1 MHLTVLSRSSALYT
15 TRRILDAARIAG
27 HRARVV
33 DPLRCQI
40 HLAGGTS
47 TLLYKRKALPRV
59 DVCIPRI
66 GQSVQ
71 SYGLAVLD
79 QLERMGVPVLNQ
91 ARSISRSRAK
101 MRCLQ
106 HLSVHGVPVPATVL
120 ANDAREVKEMVSLV
134 GGCPVLIKLLQG
146 GGERTGV
153 MVCETPQSMEAAL
166 EALLALGHYVLV
178 QEYVRDRKGR
188 DLRALVVGGR
198 LVAAVRRVPRVGRLG
213 RTLQAGAR
221 FEAARLRPEL
231 ARLAERTAEL
241 VGLEVAAIDMIDGDG
256 GPKVFEVNSSPGL
269 TEVEHATGVDVARAI
284 VERAAQLALMSKK
297 KKRPTASQ
305 TKGAPGARTET
316 PRRTRT

>member
-1 MHLTVLSRSSALYT
+1 
-15 TRRILDAARIAG
+15 
-27 HRARVV
+27 
-33 DPLRCQI
+33 
-40 HLAGGTS
+40 
-47 TLLYKRKALPRV
+47 
-59 DVCIPRI
+59 
-66 GQSVQ
+66 VQ

-79 QLERMGVPVLNQ
+79 QLERLGVPSLNGAQ
-91 ARSISRSRAK
+91 AISRSRAK

-120 ANDAREVKEMVSLV
+120 ADDARDLKEMVSLV

-146 GGERTGV
+146 GERTGV
-153 MVCETPQSMEAAL
+153 MVCETVQSMEAAL
-166 EALLALGHYVLV
+166 EALLALGHHVLV

-198 LVAAVRRVPRVGRLG
+198 LVGAVRRVPRVGRLG

-231 ARLAERTAEL
+231 ARLAERTAEM

-269 TEVEHATGVDVARAI
+269 REVEHATGVDAARAM
-284 VERAAQLALMSKK
+284 VERAAQLALTGKK
-297 KKRPTASQ
+297 KKRPAASQ
-305 TKGAPGARTET
+305 KEDAAGAGEETSRRSRT
-316 PRRTRT
+316 

>member
-1 MHLTVLSRSSALYT
+1 LHLTVLSRSSALYT

-33 DPLRCQI
+33 DPLRCEI
-40 HLAGGTS
+40 HVAGGQS
-47 TLLYKRKALPRV
+47 TLLYKCKPLPRV
-59 DVCIPRI
+59 DVCIPRV

-79 QLERMGVPVLNQ
+79 QLERLGVPTLNGAQ
-91 ARSISRSRAK
+91 AISRSRAK

-106 HLSVHGVPVPATVL
+106 HLSAHGIPVPATVM
-120 ANDAREVKEMVSLV
+120 ANDAREIKEMVSLV
-134 GGCPVLIKLLQG
+134 GGCPVLIKLLQ

-188 DLRALVVGGR
+188 DLRALVVGGK

-231 ARLAERTAEL
+231 ARLAERTAAL
-241 VGLEVAAIDMIDGDG
+241 VGLEVAAVDMIEGAD

-269 TEVEHATGVDVARAI
+269 KEVEHATGVDAARAI
-284 VERAAQLALMSKK
+284 VERAAELALTKK
-297 KKRPTASQ
+297 KKRPAPSQ
-305 TKGAPGARTET
+305 KEDAAGVEEKTS
-316 PRRTRT
+316 RRSKT

>member
-40 HLAGGTS
+40 HLAGGEA
-47 TLLYKRKALPRV
+47 TLLYKRKPLPRV

-79 QLERMGVPVLNQ
+79 QLERMGVPSLNGAQ
-91 ARSISRSRAK
+91 AISRTRAK

-106 HLSVHGVPVPATVL
+106 HLSVHGIPVPATVL
-120 ANDAREVKEMVSLV
+120 ANDAQDIKEMVSLV
-134 GGCPVLIKLLQG
+134 GGCPVLIKLLQ

-166 EALLALGHYVLV
+166 EALLALGHDVLV

-198 LVAAVRRVPRVGRLG
+198 LVGAVRRVPRVGRLG

-221 FEAARLRPEL
+221 FETARLRPEL

-241 VGLEVAAIDMIDGDG
+241 VGLEVAAIDMIDGAD

-269 TEVEHATGVDVARAI
+269 NEVEHATGVDAARAI
-284 VERAAQLALMSKK
+284 VERAAELALTKK
-297 KKRPTASQ
+297 KKRPAASE
-305 TKGAPGARTET
+305 KGDAAADENKK
-316 PRRTRT
+316 PRRSRT

>member
-1 MHLTVLSRSSALYT
+1 LHLTVLSRSSALYT
-15 TRRILDAARIAG
+15 TRRLLDAARIAG

-40 HLAGGTS
+40 HLSGGAS
-47 TLLYKRKALPRV
+47 QLLYRRKPLPRV
-59 DVCIPRI
+59 DVCIPRV

-79 QLERMGVPVLNQ
+79 QLERLGVPSLNGAQ
-91 ARSISRSRAK
+91 AISRSRAK

-120 ANDAREVKEMVSLV
+120 ADDARDLKEMVSLV

-146 GGERTGV
+146 GERTGG
-153 MVCETPQSMEAAL
+153 MVCETVQSMEAAL
-166 EALLALGHYVLV
+166 EALLALGHHVLV

-198 LVAAVRRVPRVGRLG
+198 LVGAVRRVPRVGRLG

-231 ARLAERTAEL
+231 ARLAERTAEM

-269 TEVEHATGVDVARAI
+269 REVEHATGVDAARAM
-284 VERAAQLALMSKK
+284 VERAAQLALTGKK
-297 KKRPTASQ
+297 KKRPAASQ
-305 TKGAPGARTET
+305 KEDAAGAGEETSRRSRT
-316 PRRTRT
+316 

>member
-1 MHLTVLSRSSALYT
+1 MHLTILSRSSALFT

-33 DPLRCQI
+33 DPLRCEI
-40 HLAGGTS
+40 YLAQDDS
-47 TLLYKRKALPRV
+47 RLLYRQKPLPRM

-71 SYGLAVLD
+71 GYGLAVLD
-79 QLERMGVPVLNQ
+79 QLARQGVPALND
-91 ARSISRSRAK
+91 ALAISRSRNK
-101 MRCLQ
+101 IRCLQ
-106 HLSVHGVPVPATVL
+106 HLSAHGVPVPATVL
-120 ANDAREVKEMVSLV
+120 ANDAREIKEMVSMV
-134 GGCPVLIKLLQG
+134 GGCPVLLKLLR

-166 EALLALGHYVLV
+166 EALLALGHFVLV

-198 LVAAVRRVPRVGRLG
+198 VVGAVRRVPRVGRLG

-231 ARLAERTAEL
+231 AKLAVRTAEL
-241 VGLEVAAIDMIDGDG
+241 VGLEVAAIDMIDGRD
-256 GPKVFEVNSSPGL
+256 GPKVFEVNSSPGIQ
-269 TEVEHATGVDVARAI
+269 EIEHATGVDAARAI
-284 VERAAQLALMSKK
+284 VERAAELALTRKK
-297 KKRPTASQ
+297 KPAAPASQ
-305 TKGAPGARTET
+305 KEGAAVAKAKR
-316 PRRTRT
+316 PRRTDT